1 MMNKNSKIELG
12 KQLPTDFKNRSRV
25 KQKNNTSKKSLG
37 KTYAYIK
44 NKFVSRLFWGR
55 SNFYKNISHT
65 FMILTTVLITLTG
78 VLLRVSSLTESQT
91 SSLLVGSN
99 IVGTDDLLQQGGSI
113 DTVLLSSTDNVL
125 TVNWQE
131 HVVKEGETLAEI
143 EEKYK
148 VNKQTIQSANAKEY
162 SSLFLGEQIEAG
174 WVLRIPDING
184 IVHEVRAGEDI
195 DSIVERYASEGNTEA
210 NRFNIIE
217 FNALT
222 PPFELEVGQLLFI
235 PDGNTALLNDTT
247 EVNLDQLVGA
257 FIDPL
262 SHPDCSGYNFSR
274 GFLSYH
280 NGVDLAKGGGCPIV
294 SVADGVVEYAG
305 WASQGQGYM
314 VRINHGSG
322 IKTEYF
328 HGNGEFYV
336 KAGDV
341 VDQNQPI
348 MYMGTTGNST
358 GTHLHFILWYKS
370 VAINP
375 RPYVP
380 YIGAY

>member
-1 MMNKNSKIELG
+1 MDNSDNIELG
-12 KQLPTDFKNRSRV
+12 KRLPADFKKRS
-25 KQKNNTSKKSLG
+25 KNLKIKRNGLDLSY
-37 KTYAYIK
+37 TYLK
-44 NKFVSRLFWGR
+44 NKVVSRLFWGR
-55 SNFYKNISHT
+55 SNFYKNISHI
-65 FMILTTVLITLTG
+65 FMIVTTVFITLSG
-78 VLLRVSSLTESQT
+78 VLIRVSSLTESEK
-91 SSLLVGSN
+91 SSVLVGSS

-125 TVNWQE
+125 TVNWTE
-131 HVVKEGETLAEI
+131 HVVQQGESLGDI
-143 EEKYK
+143 EKQYK

-162 SSLFLGEQIEAG
+162 SSLFLGEIIEPD

-195 DSIVERYASEGNTEA
+195 DAIVERYISEGNNEA

-222 PPFELEVGQLLFI
+222 FPYKLKIGQLLFI
-235 PDGNTALLNDTT
+235 PDGNTALLNLNE
-247 EVNLDQLVGA
+247 EVNLEELNGA
-257 FIDPL
+257 FTDPL
-262 SHPDCSGYNFSR
+262 IHPDCSGYTFSR

-280 NGVDLAKGGGCPIV
+280 NGVDLAKKGGCPIV
-294 SVADGVVEYAG
+294 TVADGVVEYAG

-314 VRINHGSG
+314 VRVNHGSG

-336 KAGDV
+336 KSGDV

-348 MYMGTTGNST
+348 MYMGSTGNST
-358 GTHLHFILWYKS
+358 GTHVHFILWYKGI
-370 VAINP
+370 AINP

-380 YIGAY
+380 YNGFY